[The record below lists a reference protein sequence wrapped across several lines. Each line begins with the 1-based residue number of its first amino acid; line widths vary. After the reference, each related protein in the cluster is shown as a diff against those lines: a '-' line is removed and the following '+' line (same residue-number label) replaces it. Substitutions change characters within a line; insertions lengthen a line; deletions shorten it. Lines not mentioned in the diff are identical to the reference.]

1 MEITLKKN
9 DPKFSFT
16 AFNED
21 SEIKLCA
28 TPALEEGNTGFR
40 PMQLMLVS
48 LAGCMSIDVLSI
60 LYKQKQLVEDYEVK
74 VSASR
79 TDEIPAIFKEIEI
92 HLHIVGDIPAE
103 KIQRAI
109 SLSEEKYC
117 SVHKIMGQSAKI
129 TTKFTQSHV

>member
-28 TPALEEGNTGFR
+28 TPALEDGNTGFR

-48 LAGCMSIDVLSI
+48 QSVGAVTIRLLVL
-60 LYKQKQLVEDYEVK
+60 K
-74 VSASR
+74 VHSTEYSP
-79 TDEIPAIFKEIEI
+79 E
-92 HLHIVGDIPAE
+92 
-103 KIQRAI
+103 
-109 SLSEEKYC
+109 
-117 SVHKIMGQSAKI
+117 
-129 TTKFTQSHV
+129 